1 MRLYRCGLAGEALAF
16 AAVAALE
23 LPDDDVPFRDGAVGD
38 DAVVVEGVGVEDA
51 AGFFGGAGADD
62 DEGAAWFG
70 YLRAGK
76 EHGAGFAQFR
86 EERTV
91 FGPVFLD
98 ELGVVDVGVFNRENS
113 HESAPLKT
121 VSKHAWTV
129 PLRIVQGVPGE
140 VLGGSYG
147 IQGGGS
153 L

>member
-1 MRLYRCGLAGEALAF
+1 MRLDWCGLAGDALAF
-16 AAVAALE
+16 AAVTALE
-23 LPDDDVPFRDGAVGD
+23 LADDDVPFRDGAVGD
-38 DAVVVEGVGVEDA
+38 DAVVVEGVGVEDV
-51 AGFFGGAGADD
+51 AGFFGGFGADD
-62 DEGAAWFG
+62 DEGAARLGYFG
-70 YLRAGK
+70 AGE
-76 EHGAGFAQFR
+76 EHGAGSALFG
-86 EERTV
+86 EERTM

-98 ELGVVDVGVFNRENS
+98 EFGVVDVGVFNRENS

-140 VLGGSYG
+140 VLDGSHG

>member
-1 MRLYRCGLAGEALAF
+1 ML
-16 AAVAALE
+16 VALE
-23 LPDDDVPFRDGAVGD
+23 LADDDVPFRDGAVGD

-76 EHGAGFAQFR
+76 EHGAGFALCG
-86 EERTV
+86 EERTM

-98 ELGVVDVGVFNRENS
+98 ELSVVDVGVFNRENS

-129 PLRIVQGVPGE
+129 SLRIVQAVEGCFYSGYC
-140 VLGGSYG
+140 GTNG
-147 IQGGGS
+147 
-153 L
+153 